1 MFINK
6 FIRQARTL
14 FRFGKTYDSTI
25 LQNSNEVTR
34 TNVPV
39 LHPLK
44 TQEKQRLSG
53 VFRGIKSVQ
62 WPEMD

>member
-25 LQNSNEVTR
+25 LQNSNEVIS

-44 TQEKQRLSG
+44 TQEKQRFSG
-53 VFRGIKSVQ
+53 VFRGIKWVQ